1 MECEGCEKT
10 ARHRRLSS
18 LRLEANTVTSWGKK
32 KKEKKPQ
39 QPQKKLLIQ
48 SKTERRRG
56 ERKGGRNTLRFHHL
70 LCCLEWKH
78 PGTIRRDVTSGFPHG
93 SESSEPLG
101 FCSTPCLNNAA
112 GILRSP
118 CRRRQRCWLRSS
130 RHKSAAAVAHV
141 DRTWRMD
148 PELLLKPTSPAGRA
162 SQRRQSGMNG
172 GCLKEPRQRKSVCLA
187 KEERAEVQI

>member
-32 KKEKKPQ
+32 RKKKKTQ
-39 QPQKKLLIQ
+39 QPQKELLIQ
-48 SKTERRRG
+48 SKTGRRRG
-56 ERKGGRNTLRFHHL
+56 GGKGGRSALRFHHL

-78 PGTIRRDVTSGFPHG
+78 PGTIRWDVTSGFPHG

-118 CRRRQRCWLRSS
+118 CRRRQRCWLSSS
-130 RHKSAAAVAHV
+130 RHKSAASVAHV

-148 PELLLKPTSPAGRA
+148 PELLLKTNIP
-162 SQRRQSGMNG
+162 RRTCESKETERHERRVSEGSSTEEK
-172 GCLKEPRQRKSVCLA
+172 CLFS
-187 KEERAEVQI
+187 